1 MNEREK
7 KAFESIL
14 KGWFIGNIEDRQL
27 LNFIMNYGLSRDAD
41 IIERRVRKTY
51 GKG

>member
-14 KGWFIGNIEDRQL
+14 KGWFIGNVDSERVFD
-27 LNFIMNYGLSRDAD
+27 FILNYGLSRDAE
-41 IIERRVRKTY
+41 IIERRVRKIY
-51 GKG
+51 GK